1 MIEVIM
7 EYDITCPRCKA
18 LEKKIKEI
26 CNMLDI
32 PLIMKLVST
41 KSVAAYEESIA
52 SKTLTREW
60 VEKFG
65 TKEQKEAFSRIEKYF
80 GGKSIPLQAVPVLAI
95 RFGNS
100 TKNEIVIRGFDDSDK
115 EKSNLFFANLYVLL
129 KALRGIK

>member
-41 KSVAAYEESIA
+41 KSVAAYEESVA

-60 VEKFG
+60 VERFG
-65 TKEQKEAFSRIEKYF
+65 TKEQKEAFSRIEKVF
-80 GGKSIPLQAVPVLAI
+80 GGKTLLLQATPTLVI
-95 RFGNS
+95 RFGDS
-100 TKNEIVIRGFDDSDK
+100 TRNEIVIRGYDDSDK
-115 EKSNLFFANLYVLL
+115 EKSNLFLANLYILL
-129 KALRGIK
+129 KALRGAK

>member
-7 EYDITCPRCKA
+7 EYDVTCPRCKA

-41 KSVAAYEESIA
+41 KSVAAYEESVA

-60 VEKFG
+60 VERFG
-65 TKEQKEAFSRIEKYF
+65 TKEQKEAFSRIEKVF
-80 GGKSIPLQAVPVLAI
+80 GGKTFPLQATPTLAI
-95 RFGNS
+95 RFGDS
-100 TKNEIVIRGFDDSDK
+100 TRNEIVIRGYDDSDK
-115 EKSNLFFANLYVLL
+115 EKSNLFLANLYILL
-129 KALRGIK
+129 KALRGAR